1 VVDNEYGEPRQP
13 ANYDARNAIDQ
24 TQSIPAALEDLPS
37 AGGAAAPA
45 PGSAKPAYDQLAYGQ
60 QVYGQQGQG
69 QQSYGQQS
77 YGQAAYPPPADP
89 GPQQYSQQPPPGYP
103 PPAAENYPPGYP
115 PAAPGSEQAPQP
127 YPGDPADQHT
137 AVYPPVGGYR
147 PDPNA
152 YGQPPAP
159 TQSYP
164 AAPGGYAQQ
173 PPAPAQYGPPAG
185 YQPTQSYPAAPQY
198 DQQPGYG
205 QGGYGQGGYGQD
217 PAAYGQPQT
226 YRQPDAYGGQPGAAP
241 YGQGPPQQQYGYG
254 QAPAAG
260 ESNYPGSGSS
270 TPSATRTSAK
280 PKSSHVG
287 LWTLLVVAA
296 VVIIVV
302 AATFIVKPSFLFKK
316 VLDHKS
322 VEQTIEQQ
330 SNGQLTNVSCPANEK
345 VKAGVTFQCTAANNK
360 KVNVTIKDS
369 KADYQWSIVS

>member
-13 ANYDARNAIDQ
+13 PNYDAGNAVDQ
-24 TQSIPAALEDLPS
+24 TQTIPAALEELPS
-37 AGGAAAPA
+37 ASGGASLPPGAARPA
-45 PGSAKPAYDQLAYGQ
+45 NDQPAYGQ
-60 QVYGQQGQG
+60 QG
-69 QQSYGQQS
+69 
-77 YGQAAYPPPADP
+77 YGQAAQSPPTDP
-89 GPQQYSQQPPPGYP
+89 GPPQYGQQPPPGYP
-103 PPAAENYPPGYP
+103 PPAAENYPPAYP
-115 PAAPGSEQAPQP
+115 SAAPGSDQGYQSYQP
-127 YPGDPADQHT
+127 YSSDPADQHT
-137 AVYPPVGGYR
+137 AVYPPVGGYG

-152 YGQPPAP
+152 YHQPPAP

-164 AAPGGYAQQ
+164 AAPAGGYSQQ
-173 PPAPAQYGPPAG
+173 PQAPAQYGPSAG
-185 YQPTQSYPAAPQY
+185 YQPTQSYPAAQPY

-205 QGGYGQGGYGQD
+205 QAGYGQD
-217 PAAYGQPQT
+217 PAGYGQPQT
-226 YRQPDAYGGQPGAAP
+226 YRQPDAYGGQPAAAP
-241 YGQGPPQQQYGYG
+241 YGQAPPPQQYGYG

-260 ESNYPGSGSS
+260 ESNYPGSATAG
-270 TPSATRTSAK
+270 ATRTSAK

-287 LWTLLVVAA
+287 LWTLLVVAV

-345 VKAGVTFQCTAANNK
+345 VKSGVTFQCTAANNK

-369 KADYQWSIVS
+369 KANYEWSIVG